1 MPHFLRDSAYQF
13 SFFKYIIAMNDFF
26 KDKGGKAGAV
36 KKEKKP
42 ANEMEEETPVKV
54 EKKGASDPN

>member
-1 MPHFLRDSAYQF
+1 MIELIYFPYSN
-13 SFFKYIIAMNDFF
+13 IIAMNDFF

-54 EKKGASDPN
+54 EKKGTSDPN